1 MKDSVRQQQSKS
13 RSSNVF
19 KTESGFQ
26 INVGLLPA
34 GRLTEE
40 MKVND
45 SKRFWN
51 LLDRTAKQAS
61 GVTMRRYWKLTKN
74 ERDELR
80 GIVLDHYGISHSRV
94 SKQWV
99 YVITHPLFIGA
110 CKIGISANV
119 RRRMS
124 QYQVGCPVRGYRLE
138 YAREY
143 QDVSEA
149 IESVY
154 RQLDGRRLKGEW
166 FEVTA
171 NEVVG
176 VLTNL
181 SEECA

>member
-1 MKDSVRQQQSKS
+1 MKDLVQQQQHKNQH
-13 RSSNVF
+13 SNVY

-26 INVGLLPA
+26 INLGLLPA

-45 SKRFWN
+45 GKRFWN
-51 LLDRTAKQAS
+51 LLDRTAKQA
-61 GVTMRRYWKLTKN
+61 GGITMRCYWKLTKN

-80 GIVLDHYGISHSRV
+80 SIVLKHYGISHSRV
-94 SKQWV
+94 SRQWV
-99 YVITHPLFIGA
+99 YIITHPLFDSA
-110 CKIGISANV
+110 CKIGITANV

-124 QYQVGCPVRGYRLE
+124 QYQVGCPERGYRLE

-171 NEVVG
+171 NEVVE